1 MDGTPSRNQPWT
13 RVLVIVA
20 VLLLSIW
27 SGRQLFLDG
36 ANFVVQSMLDP
47 FWFPQPTPR
56 RFFAVIWST
65 GALRLLGLVDTD
77 AVALGTLLFGGAVYA
92 LILVPVLAIC
102 RSGLD
107 DALRHAL
114 LAILLSATLMLANFP
129 VTELL
134 FALAMTTLFTL
145 YTLHPADDPKGW
157 KRLAAAFFLIA
168 SYETIILS
176 NIVLVLA
183 ASRSEARDGRAGWV
197 RRATLGLLCFG
208 PLFQIGF
215 YLVNPD
221 PSGGGILNAH
231 VILLAALLGGQLL
244 LSLIAIRLF
253 QHRPAITV
261 ALAAAAFLL
270 PIALLLLGQ
279 GLYLRTRLFQY
290 AYPSRIYT
298 VSLSILI
305 AMAPLLLDQ
314 RLWSWPRR
322 GLDWLGGSLRGLS
335 LTMVALFAG
344 TGILSSID
352 AYRYRSGL
360 EQTLSRLSGIVLDVS
375 ACDLCTEPQRFG
387 LPDLGYPWIWTL
399 YSMAHTMRRQDQ
411 PAVVLIVPGA
421 LTGEDISQ
429 AEVERFY
436 AREAARRRPPG

>member
-1 MDGTPSRNQPWT
+1 MDGTQSRNQPWG
-13 RVLVIVA
+13 RALVIAA
-20 VLLLSIW
+20 VLLLSTW

-36 ANFVVQSMLDP
+36 ANFVVQPLLDP

-56 RFFAVIWST
+56 RFFAVLWST
-65 GALRLLGLVDTD
+65 GALRLLGQVDPD
-77 AVALGTLLFGGAVYA
+77 AVVLGTILFGAAAYA
-92 LILVPVLAIC
+92 LILLPVVAIC

-114 LAILLSATLMLANFP
+114 LAIFLSATLMLANFP

-145 YTLHPADDPKGW
+145 YTLHPAADPKGW
-157 KRLAAAFFLIA
+157 KRLGAAFFLVA
-168 SYETIILS
+168 SYETIVLS
-176 NIVLVLA
+176 NIVLALA
-183 ASRSEARDGRAGWV
+183 ASRGGAQNGRAGWV
-197 RRATLGLLCFG
+197 RRTTLGLLCFG

-215 YLVNPD
+215 YLINPE
-221 PSGGGILNAH
+221 PSGGGVLNAH
-231 VILLAALLGGQLL
+231 VIALAALLGGQLL
-244 LSLIAIRLF
+244 LSLIAIRLL
-253 QHRPAITV
+253 QHRPAIV
-261 ALAAAAFLL
+261 IALAAAAFLL
-270 PIALLLLGQ
+270 PVALLLLGQ

-298 VSLSILI
+298 VVLSILI
-305 AMAPLLLDQ
+305 AMAPLLLDP
-314 RLWSWPRR
+314 RLWSLPRR

-360 EQTLSRLSGIVLDVS
+360 ERRLSQLSGIVQEVS
-375 ACDLCTEPQRFG
+375 ACDLCAEPERFG
-387 LPDLGYPWIWTL
+387 VPDLGYPWIWTL

-411 PAVVLIVPGA
+411 PAVVLIIPGA

-436 AREAARRRPPG
+436 AREAAQRRPPG

>member
-1 MDGTPSRNQPWT
+1 MNGMPSRDQAWA
-13 RVLVIVA
+13 RALAIAA
-20 VLLLSIW
+20 VLLLSTW

-36 ANFVVQSMLDP
+36 ANFVVQPLLDP

-56 RFFAVIWST
+56 RFFAVLWST
-65 GALRLLGLVDTD
+65 GALRLLGLIDPD
-77 AVALGTLLFGGAVYA
+77 AVVPGTMLFGAAVYA
-92 LILVPVLAIC
+92 LILVPVVAIC

-114 LAILLSATLMLANFP
+114 LAVFLSGTLLLANFP

-134 FALAMTTLFTL
+134 FALALTTLFTL

-157 KRLAAAFFLIA
+157 KRLAAAFFLVA
-168 SYETIILS
+168 SYETIVLS
-176 NIVLVLA
+176 NIVLALA
-183 ASRSEARDGRAGWV
+183 ARRSGAQDGSAGWV

-215 YLVNPD
+215 YLVNPE
-221 PSGGGILNAH
+221 PSGGDVLNAH
-231 VILLAALLGGQLL
+231 VIVLAALLGGQLL
-244 LSLIAIRLF
+244 LSLVAIRLL
-253 QHRPAITV
+253 QRRPVIV
-261 ALAAAAFLL
+261 IALAAAVFVL
-270 PIALLLLGQ
+270 PVALLLVGQ

-290 AYPSRIYT
+290 AYPSRVYT
-298 VSLSILI
+298 VGLSILI

-314 RLWSWPRR
+314 RRWSWPRR

-344 TGILSSID
+344 TSILSSVD

-360 EQTLSRLSGIVLDVS
+360 EKTLSRLSGILLDVS
-375 ACDLCTEPQRFG
+375 ACDLCMEPRRFG

-411 PAVVLIVPGA
+411 PAVVLIVPEA
-421 LTGEDISQ
+421 LTDEDISR

-436 AREAARRRPPG
+436 AREAAQRRPPG